1 MKLYN
6 KKEQRLLYGLNPD
19 FYFDLVEEHDQL
31 LEVLAAEKLDGHNR
45 YTQWMMELEHRL
57 ADLIRCI
64 DGLED
69 SQNDKYI
76 SELLTDSKIVEY

>member
-6 KKEQRLLYGLNPD
+6 TKEHRLLYGLNPD
-19 FYFDLVEEHDQL
+19 LYFDLVEEHDQL
-31 LEVLAAEKLDGHNR
+31 MDVLATEKLDGHNR
-45 YTQWMMELEHRL
+45 YTQWMMELEHRM

-69 SQNDKYI
+69 SANDRYI